1 MKRIPIAAVTFVC
14 MLVLAICGLT
24 MSSGLFASSSEKES
38 SVSENGRKDTARGTA
53 SSWSL
58 SEGTSEYRGFAHACA
73 AGGRSARRILWGY
86 HYGQGAPSVS
96 IPIWQT
102 AALECRRTA
111 WRDTGRA

>member
-38 SVSENGRKDTARGTA
+38 SV
-53 SSWSL
+53 
-58 SEGTSEYRGFAHACA
+58 
-73 AGGRSARRILWGY
+73 GRSARRILWGY